1 MHSMHVASPDQV
13 KTAPLAGLR
22 MDDDEDSLH
31 SFLNLSPKSA
41 WGKMKVFHRSSKLAH
56 HFSKNSPDRKY
67 IYVFPTYVIL
77 LVFNTI
83 DRDATCD
90 TMLYYVIHLVEEA
103 LIYQDRQIER

>member
-83 DRDATCD
+83 DRDALD
-90 TMLYYVIHLVEEA
+90 
-103 LIYQDRQIER
+103 